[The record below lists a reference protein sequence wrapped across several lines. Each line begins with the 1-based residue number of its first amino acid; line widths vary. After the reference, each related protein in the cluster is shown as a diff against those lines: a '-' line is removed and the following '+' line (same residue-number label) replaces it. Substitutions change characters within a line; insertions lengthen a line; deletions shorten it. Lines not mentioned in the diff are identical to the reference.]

1 VNAVFNDMSPLPLFV
16 LPMVLMP
23 GEIQELRIFEPRY
36 RQMLD
41 DCLLDEKNFG
51 VVMNDPFTPTNAWDG
66 PRTHG
71 CEAEIL
77 HHETK
82 GSNHFVQIIGRRR
95 FTVNDVNSPALPPF
109 SAPMFEEIIEDDGIL
124 PDVQELLEMIPDE
137 VGHSKLYISAGVE
150 FHSIESDIT
159 TEQQS
164 ILKGIMN
171 HVLTQIGTVLRIED
185 DLLEMWVTERVNRT
199 IDQDS
204 DSIYAVA
211 GLVLSTLEAKQQIL
225 ACPTIDEAIEELV
238 HHVAMAQGEEE

>member
-1 VNAVFNDMSPLPLFV
+1 MSQLPLFV

-41 DCLLDEKNFG
+41 DCLLDENNFG
-51 VVMNDPFTPTNAWDG
+51 VVMNDPFSPTNAWDG

-95 FTVNDVNSPALPPF
+95 FTITDTIAPALPPF
-109 SAPMFEEIIEDDGIL
+109 SAPMFEEMVEDDGIL
-124 PDVQELLEMIPDE
+124 PDVQQLLDMIPDDAE
-137 VGHSKLYISAGVE
+137 HSKLYISANVE
-150 FHSIESDIT
+150 FHTMDSNIT
-159 TEQQS
+159 EEQQS
-164 ILKGIMN
+164 ILKGMMN
-171 HVLTQIGTVLRIED
+171 HVLTRIGTVLRIEED
-185 DLLEMWVTERVNRT
+185 ILEMWVSERVNRT
-199 IDQDS
+199 IDENS

-211 GLVLSTLEAKQQIL
+211 GLVLSTLEAKQQVL
-225 ACPTIDEAIEELV
+225 ACSSIDEAIEELI
-238 HHVAMAQGEEE
+238 HNVAMVQDDEE

>member
-1 VNAVFNDMSPLPLFV
+1 MSQLPLFV

-41 DCLLDEKNFG
+41 DCLLDDNNFG
-51 VVMNDPFTPTNAWDG
+51 VVLNDPFSPTNAWDG

-95 FTVNDVNSPALPPF
+95 FTVTDVTSPALPPF
-109 SAPMFEEIIEDDGIL
+109 SAPMFEEVVEDDGIL
-124 PDVQELLEMIPDE
+124 PDVQQLLDMIPDDAE
-137 VGHSKLYISAGVE
+137 HSKLYISANVE
-150 FHSIESDIT
+150 FHAMDSNIT
-159 TEQQS
+159 EEQQS
-164 ILKGIMN
+164 ILKGMMN
-171 HVLTQIGTVLRIED
+171 HVLTRIGTVLRIED
-185 DLLEMWVTERVNRT
+185 DILEMWVSERVHRT
-199 IDQDS
+199 IDEDS

-211 GLVLSTLEAKQQIL
+211 GLILSTLEAKQQIL
-225 ACPTIDEAIEELV
+225 AASTVEEAIEELI
-238 HHVAMAQGEEE
+238 HNVALVQDDDE

>member
-1 VNAVFNDMSPLPLFV
+1 MPQLPLFV

-41 DCLLDEKNFG
+41 DCLLDDNNFG
-51 VVMNDPFTPTNAWDG
+51 VVLNDPFSPTNAWDG

-95 FTVNDVNSPALPPF
+95 FTVTDVTSPALPPF
-109 SAPMFEEIIEDDGIL
+109 SAPMFEEVVEDDGIL
-124 PDVQELLEMIPDE
+124 PDVQQLLDMIPDDAE
-137 VGHSKLYISAGVE
+137 HSKLYISANVE
-150 FHSIESDIT
+150 FHAMDSNIT
-159 TEQQS
+159 EEQQS
-164 ILKGIMN
+164 ILKGMMN
-171 HVLTQIGTVLRIED
+171 HVLTRIGTVLRIED
-185 DLLEMWVTERVNRT
+185 DILEMWVSERVHRT
-199 IDQDS
+199 IDEDS

-211 GLVLSTLEAKQQIL
+211 GLILSTLEAKQQIL
-225 ACPTIDEAIEELV
+225 AASTVEEAIEELI
-238 HHVAMAQGEEE
+238 HNVALVQDDDE

>member
-1 VNAVFNDMSPLPLFV
+1 MSQLPLFV

-41 DCLLDEKNFG
+41 DCLLDENNFG
-51 VVMNDPFTPTNAWDG
+51 VVLNDPFSPTNAWDG

-95 FTVNDVNSPALPPF
+95 FTVTDVTAPALPPF
-109 SAPMFEEIIEDDGIL
+109 SAPMFEEVVEDDGIL
-124 PDVQELLEMIPDE
+124 PDVQQLLDMIPDDAD
-137 VGHSKLYISAGVE
+137 HSKLYISANVD
-150 FHSIESDIT
+150 FHTMDSNIT
-159 TEQQS
+159 VDQQS
-164 ILKGIMN
+164 SLKGMMK
-171 HVLTQIGTVLRIED
+171 HVLTRIGTVLRIED
-185 DLLEMWVTERVNRT
+185 DVLEMWVRERVNRT
-199 IDQDS
+199 IDEDS

-211 GLVLSTLEAKQQIL
+211 GLILSTLEAKQQIL
-225 ACPTIDEAIEELV
+225 ASSTIDEAIEELI
-238 HHVAMAQGEEE
+238 HNVAMVQDDEE

>member
-1 VNAVFNDMSPLPLFV
+1 MSQLPLFV

-41 DCLLDEKNFG
+41 DCLLDENNFG
-51 VVMNDPFTPTNAWDG
+51 VVMNDPFSPTNAWDG

-95 FTVNDVNSPALPPF
+95 FTITDILAPALPPF
-109 SAPMFEEIIEDDGIL
+109 SAPMFEEMVEDDGIL
-124 PDVQELLEMIPDE
+124 PDVQQLLDMIPDDAE
-137 VGHSKLYISAGVE
+137 HSKLYISANVE
-150 FHSIESDIT
+150 FHTMDSNIT
-159 TEQQS
+159 EEQQS
-164 ILKGIMN
+164 ILKGMMN
-171 HVLTQIGTVLRIED
+171 HVRTRIGTVLRIEE
-185 DLLEMWVTERVNRT
+185 DLLEMWVSERVNRT
-199 IDQDS
+199 IDENS
-204 DSIYAVA
+204 DSVYAVA

-225 ACPTIDEAIEELV
+225 ASSTIDETIEELI
-238 HHVAMAQGEEE
+238 HNVAMVQDDEE